1 MVHLDHVNKNS
12 LVGLSSGITGFRKSV
27 ISLECPVCPF
37 LAPNTTQSSHTENN
51 NQNNF
56 KQPRKGLI
64 VPHNN

>member
-56 KQPRKGLI
+56 
-64 VPHNN
+64 